1 MRTSDHGN
9 IWTKVCLQDIARLFI
24 CVIKLHQVY
33 SWRTL
38 QPADAIPTVIPGVA
52 PAEKSRQQ
60 PQRHRGARWSY
71 GTVAWWQLSWDGYW
85 DGWKDDTDSGR
96 MIRLQNGHVFL
107 EGKAPKWA
115 RFFRGERL
123 QNGHVF
129 LEGKKK
135 LHQLNTVLKKIKSIC
150 DLSPQCLVDWKKWTI
165 RYYKYIYKWL
175 QVYAVCTSR
184 NPLWM

>member
-1 MRTSDHGN
+1 
-9 IWTKVCLQDIARLFI
+9 
-24 CVIKLHQVY
+24 
-33 SWRTL
+33 
-38 QPADAIPTVIPGVA
+38 
-52 PAEKSRQQ
+52 
-60 PQRHRGARWSY
+60 
-71 GTVAWWQLSWDGYW
+71 
-85 DGWKDDTDSGR
+85 

-165 RYYKYIYKWL
+165 RYYKYIYK
-175 QVYAVCTSR
+175 
-184 NPLWM
+184 